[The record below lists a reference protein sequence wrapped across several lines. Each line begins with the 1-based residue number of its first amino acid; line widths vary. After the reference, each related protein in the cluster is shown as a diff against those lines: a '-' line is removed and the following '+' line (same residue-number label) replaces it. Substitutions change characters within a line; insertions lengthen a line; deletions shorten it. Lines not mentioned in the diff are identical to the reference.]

1 MLEPSASNETLLF
14 WWRKQQK
21 CTLNTTNPN
30 SGHSTKR
37 LYNLRGKKMYLSS
50 TLFHLLNTLENTEAW
65 PSSHMVALGE
75 RNSKPTPS
83 ASKNMWCETHKRPQ
97 AEEDPRYIFISLH
110 ITHGGRYRNMYS
122 LPHMWQQNQKLSGER
137 STEKIP
143 KWKCGRK
150 MQRKLTPRT

>member
-14 WWRKQQK
+14 WWR
-21 CTLNTTNPN
+21 TTKVHTQHNQP
-30 SGHSTKR
+30 K
-37 LYNLRGKKMYLSS
+37 LRAFNKEIVQFEGKKMYLSS